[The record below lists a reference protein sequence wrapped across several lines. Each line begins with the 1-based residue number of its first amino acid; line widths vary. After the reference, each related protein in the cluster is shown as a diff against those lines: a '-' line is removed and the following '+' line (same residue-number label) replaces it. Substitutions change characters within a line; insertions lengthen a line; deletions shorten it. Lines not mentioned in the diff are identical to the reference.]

1 MSTIRLR
8 LGDDVFD
15 IPVVGASNWG
25 EQITLYLTKNSEI
38 LANIQGPQDILL
50 TPDNLDNGAPGVPA
64 IGNIQG
70 LNFNTNDIQNI
81 IVDGYIKRTTTVGV
95 NIDSFRC
102 EGIYDGSNFHVDINY
117 TGTDAKVRI
126 FPDEMGT
133 GQFKYISEYVENTT
147 NIQIFFRA
155 KTIIEE

>member
-25 EQITLYLTKNSEI
+25 EQITLYLRKNSEI
-38 LANIQGPQDILL
+38 IENIQGPQDILL
-50 TPDNLDNGAPGVPA
+50 TSDTLQNGVSIEAPEDVK
-64 IGNIQG
+64 G

-81 IVDGYIKRTTTVGV
+81 IVDGYIKRTITGDVKV
-95 NIDSFRC
+95 DSFRC
-102 EGIYDGSNFHVDINY
+102 EGIYDSSNFHVDINY
-117 TGTDAKVRI
+117 TGTDTGVRI

-133 GQFKYISEYVENTT
+133 GQFKYTSEDVANTT

>member
-50 TPDNLDNGAPGVPA
+50 TQAPIENGSQ
-64 IGNIQG
+64 GNIAG
-70 LNFNTNDIQNI
+70 LEFSTTDIQHI
-81 IVDGYIKRTTTVGV
+81 IIDGYIERTLTSNLKIV
-95 NIDSFRC
+95 DSFKC
-102 EGIYDGSNFHVDINY
+102 EGIYDGSNFYIDVNY
-117 TGTDAKVRI
+117 TGTDAGVEI
-126 FPDEMGT
+126 LPSST
-133 GQFKYISEYVENTT
+133 GQFTYKSKDVPNTS
-147 NIQIFFRA
+147 IIKIFFRA
-155 KTIIEE
+155 KTIIQELE